1 MEPDSLPT
9 EIILT
14 HPRQT
19 LAKVYLDWT
28 PQPGNYLDLEGQTY
42 AVLERRHR
50 YQLFS
55 GRYRLHK
62 IALYVQSA
70 PRPTD
75 RTFIDG
81 RWILGDASCQYNA
94 RSELMRCAVNP
105 EGPCDRCR
113 FYQKEGTGNG
123 ERGTG
128 NGEWV
133 VLLSG
138 H

>member
-1 MEPDSLPT
+1 MEPDSLLT
-9 EIILT
+9 EVILT

-19 LAKVYLDWT
+19 LGKVHLDWT

-50 YQLFS
+50 YQLKS
-55 GRYRLHK
+55 GRYKLHK
-62 IALYVQSA
+62 ISLYVQSA

-94 RSELMRCAVNP
+94 RSELVRCAVNP
-105 EGPCDRCR
+105 QGPCHGCR
-113 FYQKEGTGNG
+113 FYEPAGTLNG
-123 ERGTG
+123 E
-128 NGEWV
+128 
-133 VLLSG
+133 
-138 H
+138 